1 MKSLL
6 EAAEVDRSS
15 RFRSQQDE
23 HVQCAMSSTLGSVCL
38 PAPGGLLGGSRG
50 GRPAAYGR
58 AEFAVTVRMERSL
71 LCRTASPVDIIEEAV
86 EVELEKAAGR
96 VLWFGDG
103 TGDIWLGNPSASTV
117 GADATLGDL
126 LAAFYRKTVGL
137 KPTVHMGIK
146 IALEH
151 SWSDGK
157 VEGALDADFVVSPGY
172 PPEGLAVTGPVRVWA
187 EDAESIEA
195 VHTGTNEGHTEATIL
210 AALSYDPCSV
220 VVRGDLPVQSYVGTS
235 GSEATAYVTS
245 DADRTVSWGD
255 GSPDTTVEAGT
266 DSGVT
271 HDYSAP
277 GEYTITIGTTEYV
290 VEIKE

>member
-1 MKSLL
+1 
-6 EAAEVDRSS
+6 
-15 RFRSQQDE
+15 
-23 HVQCAMSSTLGSVCL
+23 MSSTLGSVCL

-71 LCRTASPVDIIEEAV
+71 LCRSESPADIVKDAV
-86 EVELEKAAGR
+86 EVELEKGAGR
-96 VLWFGDG
+96 VLWFGSGD
-103 TGDIWLGNPSASTV
+103 GDIWLGNPSATSLD
-117 GADATLGDL
+117 AEATLGDL
-126 LAAFYRKTVGL
+126 LTEFYRKTVGL
-137 KPTVHMGIK
+137 KPTVHMGVT

-172 PPEGLAVTGPVRVWA
+172 PANGLAVTGPVKIWA
-187 EDAESIEA
+187 DSAESIEA
-195 VHTGTNEGHTEATIL
+195 FDTTINEGQTEATIL

-220 VVRGDLPVQSYVGTS
+220 VVRGDLPVQSYVGIS
-235 GSEATAYVTS
+235 GTTATAYVKS
-245 DADRTVSWGD
+245 DVDRVISWGD
-255 GSPDTTVEAGT
+255 STADTTVEAGT